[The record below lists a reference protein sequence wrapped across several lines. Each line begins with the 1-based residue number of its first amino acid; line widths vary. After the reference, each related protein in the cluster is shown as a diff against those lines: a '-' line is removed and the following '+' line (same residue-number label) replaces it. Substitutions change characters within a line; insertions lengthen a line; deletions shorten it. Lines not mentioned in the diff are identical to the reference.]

1 MDWFRALARRL
12 GMLLRRERFDADLDE
27 EMRLHREWRERVAT
41 DSAFLSVGSSVEDEP
56 AQ

>member
-1 MDWFRALARRL
+1 MKWLGQFGRRL
-12 GMLLRRERFDADLDE
+12 MMLVRRREFDRDLDE

-41 DSAFLSVGSSVEDEP
+41 DSAFLSVGSSGEDEP